1 MEGDFRNKMYIGG
14 GGGGHHPHPQEPP
27 PIQF

>member
-1 MEGDFRNKMYIGG
+1 MEGDFRNKMYIG